1 MIRGKHSFPTAK
13 LVQMCFIYLLWRVGR
28 GENEQHEG
36 LKQGTSAGLGVGVQV
51 RRIMGEKVQLLIA
64 ALELWPAF
72 WNTKDRSDTLQ
83 RLGPV
88 NIWPTSGMPR
98 FLFAYPLSQT
108 RKSCSSPYVLPS
120 ALCFSSPGPTGRPA
134 HALLHSLE

>member
-1 MIRGKHSFPTAK
+1 
-13 LVQMCFIYLLWRVGR
+13 MCFIYLLWRVGQ

-51 RRIMGEKVQLLIA
+51 RRIMGEKVLLLIA
-64 ALELWPAF
+64 ALELRPAL

-88 NIWPTSGMPR
+88 NVWPTSGMPR
-98 FLFAYPLSQT
+98 FLLAP
-108 RKSCSSPYVLPS
+108 P
-120 ALCFSSPGPTGRPA
+120 PTKP
-134 HALLHSLE
+134 